1 MANGCYMLR
10 PFAHPVACCCVRVL
24 LGPEYLR
31 KVWNRSNFLW
41 NSWSLKRSATLL
53 DPFVQLSQHS
63 WGLARVLGVSL
74 QGLMG
79 CILPTIHWRFQQCWE
94 LLHPFAHHCQ
104 HGRNNSQHCWPN
116 SVGGCRI
123 RLRVALQTDFYC
135 DGWRWLK
142 HFFVSFTDELEETFT
157 LKEVQEKL
165 EIKTSRTWKS
175 LFIEGVED
183 MEVEGVEK
191 HLPSKASKEDIRHD
205 FTFYTPSCRDVRV
218 KVLHGF

>member
-1 MANGCYMLR
+1 MLR

-41 NSWSLKRSATLL
+41 NPWSLKRSATMLRSVCTAFPTLL
-53 DPFVQLSQHS
+53 RPRTRIRH
-63 WGLARVLGVSL
+63 SL
-74 QGLMG
+74 QGLMF
-79 CILPTIHWRFQQCWE
+79 CILPTIHWRSQHCWE

-104 HGRNNSQHCWPN
+104 HGGNNSQHCWLK

-123 RLRVALQTDFYC
+123 RLHVALQTDFYC

-142 HFFVSFTDELEETFT
+142 HCFVSLTDELEETFT

-165 EIKTSRTWKS
+165 ENVTRGTWNP